1 MPDPFLEREKELMKL
16 NESLN
21 TKMTFDFMKKQQ
33 QQQQQPKAITS
44 NKVKKVTATTAA
56 ATAKSFK
63 YDQINHAKL
72 GTKGTSK
79 LKTDSC
85 EIIKKPISNTYT
97 SSTAA
102 AAATAATVVANST
115 IVEKFTFVEKKHEL
129 DAKDIGFNRNSSTSS
144 IQSNCNISRRCTA
157 TTDNTHTTCNGDI
170 KQAMMGGDDDDD
182 DNKHQINNENFDHAL
197 IETIEKAIDTNVV
210 SKTATMAATAAH
222 LSLIPANM
230 YRKNIS
236 TDGIIKYCVKK
247 KISLLFSCFLFFEIP
262 IVLIL

>member
-21 TKMTFDFMKKQQ
+21 TKMTLDFMKKQQ
-33 QQQQQPKAITS
+33 QQQQHQPKPIAS
-44 NKVKKVTATTAA
+44 NKVKKVNATTAAIA
-56 ATAKSFK
+56 ATAKSLK

-97 SSTAA
+97 S
-102 AAATAATVVANST
+102 ATDAV
-115 IVEKFTFVEKKHEL
+115 VEKFTFVEKKHEL
-129 DAKDIGFNRNSSTSS
+129 DMKDIGFNRNSSS
-144 IQSNCNISRRCTA
+144 IRSNSNCISSNRFTTA
-157 TTDNTHTTCNGDI
+157 TDDTHTTCNRAI
-170 KQAMMGGDDDDD
+170 NETTMGGDDVDDD
-182 DNKHQINNENFDHAL
+182 NENKHQINNKNFDHAL

-210 SKTATMAATAAH
+210 TNTTTMATTTASH
-222 LSLIPANM
+222 LSLIPANV

-236 TDGIIKYCVKK
+236 TDGIIK
-247 KISLLFSCFLFFEIP
+247 
-262 IVLIL
+262 